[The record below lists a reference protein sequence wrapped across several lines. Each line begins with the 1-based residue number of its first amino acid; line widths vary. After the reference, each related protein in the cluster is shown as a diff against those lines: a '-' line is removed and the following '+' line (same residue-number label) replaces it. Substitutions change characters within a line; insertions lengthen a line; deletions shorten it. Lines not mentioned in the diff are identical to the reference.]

1 MNWKKRE
8 GERREGNIFDKGK
21 KFIYLFVYDWEN
33 MNYLLIIE
41 YDKFENN

>member
-21 KFIYLFVYDWEN
+21 KFIYLFVYDREN
-33 MNYLLIIE
+33 RIIC
-41 YDKFENN
+41 